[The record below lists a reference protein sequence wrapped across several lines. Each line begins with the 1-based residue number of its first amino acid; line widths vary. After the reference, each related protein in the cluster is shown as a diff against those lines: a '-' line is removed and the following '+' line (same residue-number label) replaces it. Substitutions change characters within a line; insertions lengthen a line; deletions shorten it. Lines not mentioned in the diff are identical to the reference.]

1 MQTFNKPQNIVHVL
15 IFSSNILSM
24 FTSYFRSP
32 YWQIRKMSSSPAN
45 MVHSE
50 GEMCQDCH
58 TLDPLADF
66 VDAAQQHI
74 QSRIRVSS
82 EGFCF
87 RTPRN
92 VFSSPQFQ
100 QFLDQGHERNP
111 ILRYIYYPDKRLLK
125 IIPTGNPSPASIW
138 LHFGTQRI

>member
-1 MQTFNKPQNIVHVL
+1 
-15 IFSSNILSM
+15 
-24 FTSYFRSP
+24 
-32 YWQIRKMSSSPAN
+32 MSSSPAN

-111 ILRYIYYPDKRLLK
+111 ILRYIYYPDKHLLK
-125 IIPTGNPSPASIW
+125 IIPTGNRVQQAFDSTLAHNVHKFESSGVGSKM
-138 LHFGTQRI
+138 LSDALRIGRGRKPVSRLVV